1 MSTCVSIQDLG
12 QHNGQDVTLRGWL
25 DGKRSSGKLVF
36 LLVRDGTGTCQ
47 CTVEAQH
54 EEAFAKADEIGHE
67 SSLSVTGTVQ
77 ADERS
82 PGGFE
87 LSAHAITLIQHVE
100 EFPIAR
106 KQHGID
112 FLMNHRHLWL
122 RSPRQTAI
130 LRVRHTII
138 RAARDFFDSD
148 GYTLID
154 TPIFQPGAAEGA
166 GTLFEVDY
174 FDDDKAYLAQT
185 GQLYLEAAAMAL
197 GKVYCFGPTFRA
209 EKSKTRRHLTEFW
222 MIEPEV
228 AFYEL
233 PDLERLSENFISHLV
248 KGVLKN
254 NRADL
259 ELLDRD
265 IPALEKVEVPFPR
278 MTYSE
283 AAEFLRS
290 DELHAK
296 LGKEMAAD
304 QEELKTW
311 GQKLKQLEAQ
321 QEQVTKAWKKEKIGQ
336 EILTLKEQIR
346 ERETDLQNRP
356 GHLEDA
362 RNFEWGKDF
371 GGDEETIL
379 SNQFDRPLIVTE
391 YPADIKAFYMKRSP
405 DNSQVVLNLDVLA
418 PEGYGEIIGGSQ
430 REDELDRVLERMAAE
445 GMETDPY
452 EWYLDLRRFGTV
464 PHGGFGLGLERTV
477 SWICGLKHIRETI
490 PFPRLVGRL
499 YP

>member
-1 MSTCVSIQDLG
+1 
-12 QHNGQDVTLRGWL
+12 
-25 DGKRSSGKLVF
+25 
-36 LLVRDGTGTCQ
+36 
-47 CTVEAQH
+47 
-54 EEAFAKADEIGHE
+54 
-67 SSLSVTGTVQ
+67 
-77 ADERS
+77 
-82 PGGFE
+82 
-87 LSAHAITLIQHVE
+87 
-100 EFPIAR
+100 
-106 KQHGID
+106 
-112 FLMNHRHLWL
+112 
-122 RSPRQTAI
+122 
-130 LRVRHTII
+130 
-138 RAARDFFDSD
+138 
-148 GYTLID
+148 
-154 TPIFQPGAAEGA
+154 
-166 GTLFEVDY
+166 
-174 FDDDKAYLAQT
+174 
-185 GQLYLEAAAMAL
+185 MAL

-248 KGVLKN
+248 KAVLKN
-254 NRADL
+254 NRAEL

-265 IPALEKVEVPFPR
+265 IPTLEKVEAPFPR

-296 LGKEMAAD
+296 LEKEMAAD
-304 QEELKTW
+304 QEEVKAW

-336 EILTLKEQIR
+336 EILTLKEQIK

-379 SNQFDRPLIVTE
+379 SKQFDRPLIVTE
-391 YPADIKAFYMKRSP
+391 YPAGIKAFYMKRSP

-430 REDELDRVLERMAAE
+430 REDDLDRILERMSAE
-445 GMETDPY
+445 GMETEPY

>member
-1 MSTCVSIQDLG
+1 MSTNVSIQDLG
-12 QHNGQDVTLRGWL
+12 QHVGQEVTLRGWL

-36 LLVRDGTGTCQ
+36 LLVRDGTGICQ

-54 EEAFAKADEIGHE
+54 EDAFARAGEIGHE
-67 SSLSVTGTVQ
+67 SSLTVTGTVQ

-87 LSAHAITLIQHVE
+87 LSAHAITVIQNVE

-122 RSPRQTAI
+122 RSHRQTAI

-138 RAARDFFDSD
+138 KAARDFFDSN

-166 GTLFEVDY
+166 GTLFGVDY
-174 FDDDKAYLAQT
+174 FDDEKAYLAQT
-185 GQLYLEAAAMAL
+185 GQLYLETAAMAL

-233 PDLERLSENFISHLV
+233 PDIERLAEDFITHLV
-248 KGVLKN
+248 KAVLAD
-254 NRADL
+254 NREDL
-259 ELLDRD
+259 EALGRD
-265 IPALEKVEVPFPR
+265 ISALEKIETPFPR

-283 AAEFLRS
+283 AAEYLRS
-290 DELHAK
+290 DALHAK
-296 LGKEMAAD
+296 LEKEMAAD
-304 QEELKTW
+304 QEELTAW
-311 GQKLKQLEAQ
+311 GVELVQLEAQ

-336 EILTLKEQIR
+336 EIQALKEQIK
-346 ERETDLQNRP
+346 EREVDLQNRP
-356 GHLEDA
+356 LHLEDA
-362 RNFEWGKDF
+362 RTFEWGKDF

-379 SNQFDRPLIVTE
+379 SKQFDRPLIVTE
-391 YPADIKAFYMKRSP
+391 YPAGVKAFYMKRSP
-405 DNSQVVLNLDVLA
+405 DNDQVVLNLDVLA
-418 PEGYGEIIGGSQ
+418 PEGYGEIVGGSQ
-430 REDELDRVLERMAAE
+430 REDELDNLLERMAAE
-445 GMETDPY
+445 GMDTGPY

-464 PHGGFGLGLERTV
+464 PHGGFGLGIERTV
-477 SWICGLKHIRETI
+477 SWICGLKHIRESI
-490 PFPRLVGRL
+490 PFPRLLGRL